1 MAGVRDDVVGGT
13 GDAPGQHGGHLA
25 EAGHVPLSHGD
36 EGRYGDA
43 LEHVDGPPGLAVR
56 ILAQP
61 VLAGVARHHGRQ
73 RGGQVGPL
81 ARGGEQRVGQPGF
94 AARPHP
100 ALLDPPG
107 DLVQGPGRLGVPGHA
122 VEHRVQQGQ
131 AADPVRGGQRGLQ
144 RHPAAERQAGQHRV
158 ADVQV
163 VQERDE
169 VAGVGVRDAGVE
181 RPGGA
186 EPAAVVAH
194 HPEPG
199 RQRPDLRIP
208 HAHVQAEAVD
218 EDDGGPVPGH
228 LVHQPRA
235 GAFQDGGDAA
245 R

>member
-1 MAGVRDDVVGGT
+1 MAASAAAR
-13 GDAPGQHGGHLA
+13 
-25 EAGHVPLSHGD
+25 S
-36 EGRYGDA
+36 GRSRAAANSGWA
-43 LEHVDGPPGLAVR
+43 S
-56 ILAQP
+56 Q
-61 VLAGVARHHGRQ
+61 
-73 RGGQVGPL
+73 
-81 ARGGEQRVGQPGF
+81 
-94 AARPHP
+94 AARPARTPP
-100 ALLDPPG
+100 AWTRRG

-131 AADPVRGGQRGLQ
+131 AADPIRGGQRGLQ

-158 ADVQV
+158 GDVQV

-199 RQRPDLRIP
+199 RQRRDLRIP

-235 GAFQDGGDAA
+235 RAFQDGGDAA